1 MRQPTTVVSGGLN
14 FVLPQLSATGISYTP
29 NSYLIDA
36 PWDDPVLKS
45 MNTVWD
51 LAQFHTAR
59 RPWIVGSLP
68 AGELQGLSS
77 IVDMPVKFP
86 GSDYRFPQDLE
97 ALCAVLRPLLD
108 IEESINPNVKEYYG
122 YATLDTRNV
131 RCGTTQRMPR
141 AHVDGFQGARITPK
155 VPIEHHYV
163 FYDSIPTEFHWQ
175 PFALDNFDHSRDVW
189 DELSGQV
196 MQEKTILFPPNAVAF
211 IDAYT
216 VHSAVPA
223 AEDQTRV
230 FVRLSYSVRQL
241 DRLGNTHNPMFDY
254 DWKMVER
261 PWPYPE

>member
-1 MRQPTTVVSGGLN
+1 LN
-14 FVLPQLSATGISYTP
+14 FVLPQLTATGISYTP
-29 NSYLIDA
+29 NAYAIDA

-45 MNTVWD
+45 IHTMWD

-68 AGELQGLSS
+68 AGELHGLPSV
-77 IVDMPVKFP
+77 VDMPVKFP
-86 GSDYRFPQDLE
+86 GNEYRFPKELH
-97 ALCAVLRPLLD
+97 ALYAVLRPLLD
-108 IEESINPNVKEYYG
+108 IEKSINERVEEYYA
-122 YATLDTRNV
+122 YVTLDTRSV

-141 AHVDGFQGARITPK
+141 PHVDGFQGTRINPK
-155 VPIEHHYV
+155 QPIEHHYV

-175 PFALDNFDHSRDVW
+175 SFSLDNFDHSRDVW
-189 DELSGQV
+189 DALSAQV
-196 MQEKTILFPPNAVAF
+196 MPEKTIFFPPNAVAF

-223 AEDQTRV
+223 ACDQSRV

-261 PWPYPE
+261 PWPYSEAGISME